1 MNNDYSILK
10 DEEETKK
17 FINTVLQPLKD
28 DEVYIAVLV
37 ARKKYCETISSSLKV
52 VNRDIIRSN
61 DTNKILRKFKKMA
74 IVEGIYTDKNEDVI
88 PMDAFALYVLPE
100 PRSSLKGYKEFTKD
114 INEWIYS
121 DLVGT
126 TKNLNYY
133 RNVDTKLFSAI
144 HKSRSRA
151 AYFIFDIDL
160 KDEDLLTSFH
170 STMLNNNIE
179 EKHIRYISET
189 HGGYHIILERNEA
202 TGTFVHKF
210 RSGIIKLSERFN
222 IAFTN
227 TYIELRKETMT
238 PIPGCLQGGF
248 LVKQHII

>member
-1 MNNDYSILK
+1 MNNNYSLLK

-28 DEVYIAVLV
+28 DEVYIAVLT
-37 ARKKYCETISSSLKV
+37 ARKKYCETISSSLEV

-61 DTNKILRKFKKMA
+61 DTNKILRKFRKLA

-88 PMDAFALYVLPE
+88 PIDAFALYVLPE
-100 PRSSLKGYKEFTKD
+100 PRSTLKGYKEFTRD

-121 DLVGT
+121 DLIGT
-126 TKNLNYY
+126 NKNLNYY

-151 AYFIFDIDL
+151 SYFIFDIDL
-160 KDEDLLTSFH
+160 KDEELLSDFRDA
-170 STMLNNNIE
+170 MLDNNIKE
-179 EKHIRYISET
+179 ESIKWTSET
-189 HGGYHIILERNEA
+189 HGGYHMILERNES
-202 TGTFVHKF
+202 TGTFVSLFKT
-210 RSGIIKLSERFN
+210 GKIKLSKSYD
-222 IAFTN
+222 ILFTN
-227 TYIELRKETMT
+227 AYIELRKDTMT

-248 LVKQHII
+248 LVKHHII